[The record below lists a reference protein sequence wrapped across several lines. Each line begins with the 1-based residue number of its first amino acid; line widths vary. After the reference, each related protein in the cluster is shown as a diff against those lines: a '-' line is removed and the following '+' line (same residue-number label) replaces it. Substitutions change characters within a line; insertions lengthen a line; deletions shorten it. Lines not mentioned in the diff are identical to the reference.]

1 MLLIFVDYLMPTSK
15 KGKWSLDNGIWIT
28 GEKVLLGF
36 STAYAEYILME
47 PSEEYSPFVEC
58 VKEKIYLSKLV
69 IEFLVDTPDA
79 TYEDLLNKLSTSVPL
94 SGSNLSEETLLRH
107 AQFVC
112 DQVCHSNKQRQWVY

>member
-1 MLLIFVDYLMPTSK
+1 M
-15 KGKWSLDNGIWIT
+15 
-28 GEKVLLGF
+28 GF

-47 PSEEYSPFVEC
+47 PSEAYSPFVEC

-69 IEFLVDTPDA
+69 IEFLVENPDA

-112 DQVCHSNKQRQWVY
+112 DQVCHFNKQRQYVY